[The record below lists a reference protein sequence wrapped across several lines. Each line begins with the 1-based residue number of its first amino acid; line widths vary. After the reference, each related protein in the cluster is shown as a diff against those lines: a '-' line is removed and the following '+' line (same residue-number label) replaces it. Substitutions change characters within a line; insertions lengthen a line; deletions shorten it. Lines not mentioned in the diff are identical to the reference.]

1 MSQQIK
7 RKQSIRKVQDTQ
19 PQSDKRQ
26 ASSTN
31 VQPQLNF
38 KMRDRRSEDKTGLS
52 STNAM
57 KSESVGL
64 KKDFERSRNY
74 MTQSQDVDKIMMINE
89 NDFAADQ
96 NGDKIVQ
103 DMQSKTVGQKQQMQ
117 EQNLIDIDQLQNEL
131 DEMQAYT
138 DAKNFESQKPL
149 IHNNHN
155 SRNLFEKHANS

>member
-1 MSQQIK
+1 
-7 RKQSIRKVQDTQ
+7 
-19 PQSDKRQ
+19 
-26 ASSTN
+26 
-31 VQPQLNF
+31 
-38 KMRDRRSEDKTGLS
+38 
-52 STNAM
+52 
-57 KSESVGL
+57 
-64 KKDFERSRNY
+64 

-155 SRNLFEKHANS
+155 SRNLFEKHANSQAQSRPETVTTGGYMDTKEQIVGEDDFNAMLDGQDLIRVQDG